1 MPGLSDYHLVIVEG
15 RNRAMLGVVGPN
27 YVTSV
32 MGLTNSTQG
41 QVRLYGAAFSR
52 SGDRLSYGT
61 GFDIVDC
68 RGNSGDVTVVS
79 SSEPVT
85 RIIGLI

>member
-1 MPGLSDYHLVIVEG
+1 MPGLSDYHLLIVEG
-15 RNRAMLGVVGPN
+15 RTRAMLGVVGPN

-32 MGLTNSTQG
+32 MGMTTSTNG
-41 QVRLYGAAFSR
+41 QVRIYGAAFTR

-68 RGNSGDVTVVS
+68 RGNSSDVSTVS